1 MKFEYSE
8 IKDSDS
14 HRTKSSKQKKNDTIK
29 VVILGKGVVGKTSLV
44 FKMINIDKDL
54 NNSHY
59 ATIEDRQTFNYL
71 VNEKQ
76 RQIEILDTA
85 GEDDYQNM
93 MDVWIEFG
101 DCFILVFSLTSL
113 ETFQALD
120 QIHQRIV
127 KIKNKNIPI
136 VLVGNKS
143 DLESQRE
150 IESEMAGNKAYQW
163 GMEYIETS
171 AKTGYNVLKVLDTLL
186 PQVNKT
192 QEDNKGTESLFSGSV
207 SGFSGDPAVKTDK
220 KRNYR
225 GVIIVLVVLFLVGAA
240 VGGGYLIVQTIN
252 G

>member
-136 VLVGNKS
+136 VLVGNKVDQGS
-143 DLESQRE
+143 
-150 IESEMAGNKAYQW
+150 NK
-163 GMEYIETS
+163 E
-171 AKTGYNVLKVLDTLL
+171 
-186 PQVNKT
+186 
-192 QEDNKGTESLFSGSV
+192 V
-207 SGFSGDPAVKTDK
+207 S
-220 KRNYR
+220 N
-225 GVIIVLVVLFLVGAA
+225 
-240 VGGGYLIVQTIN
+240 
-252 G
+252 